1 LQQHHGDQRG
11 RQLRD
16 TRNFRLLPEF
26 ARGQKS
32 KCKQA
37 QHGAPPLLIK
47 RSQRIF
53 MAVMQKGKNPH
64 QSDQDQTDVSPR
76 NTRNIGQPDRLQLI
90 I

>member
-1 LQQHHGDQRG
+1 
-11 RQLRD
+11 
-16 TRNFRLLPEF
+16 
-26 ARGQKS
+26 
-32 KCKQA
+32 
-37 QHGAPPLLIK
+37 
-47 RSQRIF
+47 